1 MARLN
6 ELLKI
11 VKSLLQ
17 QEKAELIAFLSSD
30 TSSSAKCESG
40 FNFIKQRLLAHIV
53 NPIKS

>member
-30 TSSSAKCESG
+30 TSSSANCESG
-40 FNFIKQRLLAHIV
+40 FNFIKQTSSCPHCKLR
-53 NPIKS
+53 